1 LEPPK
6 LKFGL
11 LKTLKTFQNYPA
23 TQIKGFLMLIELFLL
38 SSATGYW
45 LTRHQYQS
53 RPNQVTAPVDN
64 VQASHTKVFSPKQL
78 FKDVKSALS
87 GDERQEQLNT
97 GTELNTGT
105 DLNEIMQKEQQEVN
119 RNLLISTGAV
129 TMALL
134 GGPLLT
140 VLSTMAVLYL
150 SRDVFLS
157 AWRDLK
163 AGHFISIFTISSIMV
178 VGMIA
183 SGHLILAAMAGLF
196 GGLLV
201 KIIEK
206 TENHSKKQLINVFD
220 SHPSRVWLEKD
231 GVEVEVDFTQ
241 LKVGD
246 IVIVNAGEII
256 PVDAQIQ
263 SGLAIIDQHL
273 LTGEGQPVE
282 KVVGDKVF
290 ATTMLLTGRIR
301 IRVETAGKETVAA
314 KIGQALN
321 NTQNYKDKLVA
332 RGKVISDKFLP
343 IMLGISAVTWPLM
356 GTGAALTIL
365 WSSLGINMIYL
376 GPISVLSYLQIL
388 SRRGILV
395 KDGRVLES
403 LRQVD
408 TVVFDKTGTLTEEQ
422 PTVGKIHSLGDY
434 DENTLLGYA
443 AAAEYRQPHPI
454 AKAIV
459 DKANSKNLELPK
471 LDEANYEVGYGIKVT
486 INGQLIRVGS
496 GRFMSREGIEFPE
509 VAQDIQ
515 AQAEAEGFSLI
526 YVGINQQLGGILEMH
541 PSIRPE
547 AIEIIQHLKKRGM
560 KLYIISG
567 DHEHPTRRMAETL
580 GIDNYFAEVLPE
592 NKAKLVKQLSEEGQF
607 VCFIGDGINDAI
619 ALKSAQVSIS
629 LKGASTAATDTAQ
642 IIFMDGTLNHLELL
656 FHLADEFENTM
667 HTNFLTTIVPGVI
680 CIGGVYFLHFGI
692 AMGMGLYY
700 VGSAVGLSNTLMPLV
715 KHQENKPK
723 RSLSAD

>member
-1 LEPPK
+1 
-6 LKFGL
+6 
-11 LKTLKTFQNYPA
+11 
-23 TQIKGFLMLIELFLL
+23 
-38 SSATGYW
+38 
-45 LTRHQYQS
+45 
-53 RPNQVTAPVDN
+53 
-64 VQASHTKVFSPKQL
+64 
-78 FKDVKSALS
+78 
-87 GDERQEQLNT
+87 
-97 GTELNTGT
+97 
-105 DLNEIMQKEQQEVN
+105 
-119 RNLLISTGAV
+119 
-129 TMALL
+129 MALL
-134 GGPLLT
+134 GGTLLT

-150 SRDVFLS
+150 SRDVFRS

-163 AGHFISIFTISSIMV
+163 AGNFISIFTISSIMV

-183 SGHLILAAMAGLF
+183 SGHLILAAMSGLL

-231 GVEVEVDFTQ
+231 GVEIEIDFTQ

-282 KVVGDKVF
+282 KLVGDKVF

-301 IRVETAGKETVAA
+301 IRVETAGEETVAA

-321 NTQNYKDKLVA
+321 KTQNYKDKLVA

-365 WSSLGINMIYL
+365 WSSFGINMIYL

-408 TVVFDKTGTLTEEQ
+408 TVVFDKTGTLTLEQ
-422 PTVGKIHSLGDY
+422 PTVGKIHSLADY
-434 DENTLLGYA
+434 DENTLLSYA

-459 DKANSKNLELPK
+459 DKAASRNLELPN
-471 LDEANYEVGYGIKVT
+471 LDEAFYEVGYGIKVT

-496 GRFMSREGIEFPE
+496 GRFMTREGIELPE

-515 AQAEAEGFSLI
+515 AQAEAEGLSLI

-656 FHLADEFENTM
+656 FQLADEFENTM

-700 VGSAVGLSNTLMPLV
+700 VGSVVGLSNTLMPLV

-723 RSLSAD
+723 LLQSAD